1 MTRSGMGV
9 LIRVVHLRING
20 RQHSSTRPFPKRWSA
35 AALANRAAA
44 LADEQRIQGYRAQIL
59 E

>member
-1 MTRSGMGV
+1 MGV

-20 RQHSSTRPFPKRWSA
+20 RQHSSTRPSPKRWSA